1 MATTRGSS
9 RRRLAFTTPPVS
21 QSTACSVCKQ
31 VHTSL
36 SSPDYWKDEG
46 CRQLVISL
54 DISGH
59 NLVCRPCRNDMARLM
74 KIPVIVLGGRRI
86 KLVGVPFLSADP
98 FFSKCNIPNSDIV
111 QCLTIAGE
119 NIPSKLDIAP
129 PLCKHHYHVVYSVH
143 KPTQTHCPAC
153 STGLQK
159 DSRPCPDAAS
169 ITMYLADKTGY
180 EGTIGENDSV
190 LFMLQVTLTYTE
202 AHSK

>member
-36 SSPDYWKDEG
+36 SSPDSWKDEG
-46 CRQLVISL
+46 CRQLAISL

-74 KIPVIVLGGRRI
+74 KNPSHCPRWEKDKISGCAIPQC
-86 KLVGVPFLSADP
+86 KDP

-129 PLCKHHYHVVYSVH
+129 PLCKHHYHVVYNVH
-143 KPTQTHCPAC
+143 KPTQTHCLAC

-159 DSRPCPDAAS
+159 GSRPCPDAAS
-169 ITMYLADKTGY
+169 ITMYLADKT
-180 EGTIGENDSV
+180 GTIGENDSV